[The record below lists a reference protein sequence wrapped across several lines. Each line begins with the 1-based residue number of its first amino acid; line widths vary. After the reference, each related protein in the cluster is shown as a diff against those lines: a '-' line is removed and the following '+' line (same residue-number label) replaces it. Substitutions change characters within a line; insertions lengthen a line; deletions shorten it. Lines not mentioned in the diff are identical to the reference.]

1 MDKDKKERINNVMS
15 LVKLCSLLF
24 AGSIVIK
31 DIFFDPAMSYSMFV
45 IISVIAC
52 ILLPTFYFI
61 WNLWQKKKNGRTLN
75 SSFQFVESL
84 CYVIIFCFMILVSG
98 AAQSDYKFLLLLI
111 IVSATIQMGM
121 NEGLYIAFVS
131 SASVL
136 IIDLIT
142 SSVPSGMGFRLE
154 NDVILCGIFI
164 LVAWILG
171 FYVKVEGQY
180 IRQLEHWLDVDILT
194 GIYNY
199 RYFSNAFKEKIAKAK
214 KEGSLLAFMF
224 LDIDFFKNYND
235 LNGHQK
241 GDVVLK
247 TIASILLESTRKAD
261 IVARYG
267 GEEFV
272 IVMPDVTEEEALK
285 IGEKIRLKVENT
297 YFENQEYQPNG
308 NLTIS
313 IGISSFPDKAKDEDE
328 LIRSAD
334 DALYR
339 AKFFSKNRVESYT
352 SILDEL
358 KSDIEEKDIDLIT
371 SIKTLIMVI
380 NIKDRYTYGHT
391 ERVVIYSKMLADEL
405 KLADADRKN
414 LIYAAYMHD
423 IGKIDTPKMMLNK
436 PGALMPEEWE
446 ILQQHP
452 VKGAE
457 IIGPV
462 DSLGE
467 IIPLIRHH
475 HERYDGGGYPDN
487 LAGEN
492 IPYLARALTV
502 VDCFDAMM
510 SNRPYQRRRPYEDA
524 IEELKNCKGKQ
535 FDPQMVDAFIRAL
548 DRSR

>member
-1 MDKDKKERINNVMS
+1 MDKDKKEQINNIMS

-31 DIFFDPAMSYSMFV
+31 DIFFNPEMSYSIFV

-61 WNLWQKKKNGRTLN
+61 WNLWQKRKNGHALN

-121 NEGLYIAFVS
+121 SEGLYIAFVS

-142 SSVPSGMGFRLE
+142 SSSASGITIQLE

-164 LVAWILG
+164 LVAWTLG

-180 IRQLEHWLDVDILT
+180 IRQLEHWLNVDILT
-194 GIYNY
+194 DIYNY
-199 RYFSNAFKEKIAKAK
+199 RYFRNAFNEKITKAK
-214 KEGSLLAFMF
+214 KEGSQLAFML

-247 TIASILLESTRKAD
+247 TIASILMESKRGED
-261 IVARYG
+261 IVARYS

-272 IVMPDVTEEEALK
+272 ILMPDVTEEEALK
-285 IGEKIRLKVENT
+285 IGEDIRLKVENA

-313 IGISSFPDKAKDEDE
+313 IGISLFPDKAKDEDE

-358 KSDIEEKDIDLIT
+358 KNDIEDKDIDLIT

-423 IGKIDTPKMMLNK
+423 IGKIDTPKLMLNK
-436 PGALMPEEWE
+436 PGVLTSEEWE

-457 IIGPV
+457 LISPV

-475 HERYDGGGYPDN
+475 HERYDGAGYPDN
-487 LAGEN
+487 LAGED

-524 IEELKNCKGKQ
+524 IEELKNCKGMQ

-548 DRSR
+548 DRNR

>member
-1 MDKDKKERINNVMS
+1 MDKDKKEQINIIMS

-31 DIFFDPAMSYSMFV
+31 DMFFNPEMSYSVFM
-45 IISVIAC
+45 IISVISC
-52 ILLPTFYFI
+52 ILLPSFYFI
-61 WNLWQKKKNGRTLN
+61 WDLWQKKKNGRTLN

-84 CYVIIFCFMILVSG
+84 CYVIIFCFLILVSG

-111 IVSATIQMGM
+111 VVSVTIQMGM

-131 SASVL
+131 SASLLL
-136 IIDLIT
+136 INLIT
-142 SSVPSGMGFRLE
+142 SSAAGGMSIQLE
-154 NDVILCGIFI
+154 NDLILCGIFI
-164 LVAWILG
+164 LVAWTLG
-171 FYVKVEGQY
+171 FYVKVEEQY
-180 IRQLEHWLDVDILT
+180 IRQLEHWLNVDILT
-194 GIYNY
+194 DLYNY
-199 RYFSNAFKEKIAKAK
+199 RYFSKVFNEKITKAK
-214 KEGSLLAFMF
+214 KDGSRLAFML

-241 GDVVLK
+241 GDTVLK
-247 TIASILLESTRKAD
+247 TVAAILLESARPKD

-285 IGEKIRLKVENT
+285 IGEDIRLKVENT

-358 KSDIEEKDIDLIT
+358 KNDIEDKDIDLIT

-391 ERVVIYSKMLADEL
+391 ERVVIYSKMMADEL
-405 KLADADRKN
+405 KLTDAERKN

-423 IGKIDTPKMMLNK
+423 IGKIDTPKLMLNK
-436 PGALMPEEWE
+436 PGVLTSEEWE

-457 IIGPV
+457 LVSPV
-462 DSLGE
+462 DSLSE

-487 LAGEN
+487 LAGEE

-510 SNRPYQRRRPYEDA
+510 SNRPYQRRKPYEDA
-524 IEELKNCKGKQ
+524 IEELRNCKGTQ

-548 DRSR
+548 DKNR